1 MPGEWSIEGKVCV
14 ITGASSGI
22 GRQAAFE
29 LAKRKA
35 RVVLVC
41 RSPERAERARDEIVK
56 ESLNPHVDVVL
67 ADLFEQRE
75 VRRAAAE
82 VDDRYGQLHVLI
94 NNAGLLIGKR
104 RLTGDGIEST
114 FALNHLAY
122 FLLTR
127 LLLEKIKASAP
138 ARIINTSSM
147 AHGMA
152 KWQWDNLQGER
163 RYSQWRA
170 YGNSKLANLYFTYEL
185 ARRLTGTGVTANAVH
200 PGFVRS
206 NFGRSASPAMRA
218 GLAVARPFAIGVA
231 QGALTTVWAAT
242 EPGLSKVT
250 GKYFARSHAVSSSAM
265 SYDQQAQARLWALS
279 EQLTGTAPA

>member
-14 ITGASSGI
+14 VTGGTSGI
-22 GRQAAFE
+22 GRQVALE

-41 RSPERAERARDEIVK
+41 RSKERGERAVDQIVH
-56 ESLNPHVDVVL
+56 ESLNPHVDLVV
-67 ADLFEQRE
+67 ADLFEQRD
-75 VRRAAAE
+75 VRRAAGE
-82 VDDRYGQLHVLI
+82 IDNRYGSLHVLI

-104 RLTGDGIEST
+104 RLTSDGIEST

-122 FLLTR
+122 FLLTN
-127 LLLEKIKASAP
+127 LLVEKLKASAP

-152 KWQWDNLQGER
+152 KWRWDNLQGER

-170 YGNSKLANLYFTYEL
+170 YGDSKLANLYFTYEL
-185 ARRLTGTGVTANAVH
+185 ARRLTGTGVTVNAVH

-206 NFGRSASPAMRA
+206 NFGKSASAALRA
-218 GLAVARPFAIGVA
+218 GLAVARPFGKNVVE
-231 QGALTTVWAAT
+231 GAKTTVWSAT
-242 EPGLSKVT
+242 APELSMVT
-250 GKYFARSHAVSSSAM
+250 GKYFAGRRAVPSSDA
-265 SYDQQAQARLWALS
+265 SYDQEAQARLWKMSAEL
-279 EQLTGTAPA
+279 APPA